1 MIKYTL
7 PYRAYDDEAWRV
19 DISNSAYIYAPIT
32 LTGVEGSACQI
43 TWDPETA
50 DDPYAW
56 KLGSS
61 AVLSVYNQ
69 ANIDIPELQ
78 NAQDRDFIVRVY
90 RNADYNPNLF
100 VITDPDVAIHFFV
113 VYSTGLLQSN
123 STYNATGYIPVV
135 AGKEYRLSYKNQIA
149 WYDAAK
155 VYISGSS
162 STDTNIL
169 QTAPIGAAYLRCS
182 VVLAEWSAFSVTL
195 TVPGDLYW
203 TGYLI
208 PDGIQKPM
216 KSVPDIQLSCTDGL
230 SLLTNMPFN
239 YADNL
244 PGTTSTPT
252 RCPMN
257 FIRLILFNTHNLGLP
272 LPLHWT
278 NSLQCTAFNDEM
290 FTASVNWGLLGEGWT
305 SYQSDDPTNPAS
317 GVVYK
322 TCEYILAGI
331 VKSIQGRIY
340 QCDGKWIIRRVNDIV
355 TGIIVDNSIAGDQ
368 GIMTVVTN
376 TIGEDQVIGLLGY
389 PFINENQ
396 LTTVRKGVQSCR
408 VKYDANFRENI
419 LPNGSQ
425 DLVNTFATAPFYW
438 AIDTDGVAESVAPI
452 DGRSGAAT
460 KLTNPGGGGGAIHD
474 FRPVDASGT
483 PRYLPLD
490 AYNLV
495 KRIQFGFVFSPTAFG
510 FPIGGGGFIDF
521 SGNPFKINI
530 TYIAGTTLYYLDE
543 FAIWRLS
550 PIDIPIRPD
559 GNISPGDAIQIDFN
573 KNNAI
578 ILPKPPADL
587 VPPTDTCEIQI
598 SFQVTDG
605 QVYYVDYIYITID
618 ENTDVFQS
626 TYASVNTAVDERSLQ
641 ISSSWGGYFISN
653 YMTEW
658 SRSDEECYYTDGI
671 YTGTLTGMTANAIMR
686 FLYKSS
692 IIYNGDMNVRGAHW
706 TLDQIYTIDSLNGKY
721 MPIQASYNTERC
733 EVSLIAIE
741 CRNDDVLLTEK
752 HFGSN
757 DNTLSN

>member
-19 DISNSAYIYAPIT
+19 DISNVAYVDDPIT
-32 LTGVEGSACQI
+32 LVGVEDSACTI
-43 TWDPETA
+43 TWDPETS

-61 AVLSVYNQ
+61 AIISVYNQ

-78 NAQDRDFIVRVY
+78 NAQDKDFIVSVY
-90 RNADYNPNLF
+90 RNADTYVNLF
-100 VITDPDVAIHFFV
+100 DIADPDISLGHIVNYLTGGLTVAAGFNV
-113 VYSTGLLQSN
+113 
-123 STYNATGYIPVV
+123 TGYIPVT
-135 AGKEYRLSYKNQIA
+135 GGQEYILSVKHTIA
-149 WYDAAK
+149 WYDSSK
-155 VYISGSS
+155 VFISGTNTTGTNVHITTP
-162 STDTNIL
+162 ST
-169 QTAPIGAAYLRCS
+169 AAYIRCS
-182 VVLAEWSAFSVTL
+182 VAVTNWTSFIFSSAIQ
-195 TVPGDLYW
+195 GQLYW

-230 SLLTNMPFN
+230 SLLTDMPFN

-244 PGTTSTPT
+244 PGTASTPN

-272 LPLHWT
+272 LPIHWT
-278 NSLQCTAFNDEM
+278 NALQCTVFSDEM
-290 FTASVNWGLLGEGWT
+290 FTSSVGWGLLGEGWT

-322 TCEYILAGI
+322 TCEYILSGM

-340 QCDGKWIIRRVNDIV
+340 QCDGKWVIRRINDIV
-355 TGIIVDNSIAGDQ
+355 TGTIANSYIDGNQ
-368 GIMTVVTN
+368 GIMNIRTN
-376 TIGEDQVIGLLGY
+376 TISADRVIGLLGY

-396 LTTVRKGVQSCR
+396 LTTVRKGVQSCK
-408 VKYDANFRENI
+408 VTYDANFRENI

-425 DLVNTFATAPFYW
+425 DLINTFAGAPYYW
-438 AIDTDGVAESVAPI
+438 EIEPDGLAESVAPI
-452 DGRSGAAT
+452 DGRSGSAT
-460 KLTNPGGGGGAIHD
+460 KLTNSGGGAGATD
-474 FRPVDASGT
+474 NFRPVDSVGT
-483 PRYLPLD
+483 QRYLPLD
-490 AYNLV
+490 AFNLV
-495 KRIQFGFVFSPTAFG
+495 KRLQFGFVFSPTAFG
-510 FPIGGGGFIDF
+510 FPVAGSGLIDW
-521 SGNPFKINI
+521 STDPFKINI
-530 TYIAGTTLYYLDE
+530 TYVADTTLYYLDE
-543 FAIWRLS
+543 FAIWRTS
-550 PIDIPIRPD
+550 PVDISIRPD
-559 GNISPGDAIQIDFN
+559 GVAPGDVVQIDFN

-578 ILPKPPADL
+578 ILPKPAAEL
-587 VPPTDTCEIQI
+587 VPPAGACEIQI

-605 QVYYVDYIYITID
+605 QVYTVDYIYITID

-626 TYASVNTAVDERSLQ
+626 TYAGVNTAVDERSLQ

-658 SRSDEECYYTDGI
+658 SRSDDECYYTDGI

-692 IIYNGDMNVRGAHW
+692 VIYNGDMNVRNEHW

-721 MPIQASYNTERC
+721 MPIQASYNTERS

-741 CRNDDVLLTEK
+741 CRNDDILLTEK
-752 HFGSN
+752 HYGSN
-757 DNTLSN
+757 DKTLSN